1 MRADGVVVDA
11 PGLDGAPGIG
21 EVQKPVFVQACVPE
35 LAVEALYQRVL
46 DRLARLN
53 EPQGHAGSLGPQVHR
68 LAGELRAVVGDDRFR
83 PGAIQQDLIQESA
96 DAFPGDRGIDD
107 LPDAFPAVVVHD
119 VQHAESAPRGQL
131 IGDEVHRPAL
141 VNPSSIGIRTRSRAN
156 RRLRRFRLTW
166 SFSSR

>member
-1 MRADGVVVDA
+1 MNRKVT
-11 PGLDGAPGIG
+11 
-21 EVQKPVFVQACVPE
+21 PVRWDQRCI
-35 LAVEALYQRVL
+35 ALLVNSGPL
-46 DRLARLN
+46 SVTDRL
-53 EPQGHAGSLGPQVHR
+53 
-68 LAGELRAVVGDDRFR
+68 R

-131 IGDEVHRPAL
+131 IGDEVHRPSVGL
-141 VNPSSIGIRTRSRAN
+141 TPSRIGIRTRSRAN
-156 RRLRRFRLTW
+156 RRLRRFRLSW